1 MVLPSGFLLPP
12 FWSSVVRVEQI
23 GLATLYFGDNRDL
36 QGVCADALISDPPY
50 GMAYDTDSTRFSGGD
65 VKRGAGRSDWGAIQ
79 GDSTDFDPSP
89 WLAFPR
95 VILWGSN
102 HYAQRLPVGTTLVWL
117 KKADHLFGTWL
128 SDCEI
133 GWMKGGHGVYAFRK
147 QFPPPSRQAENDG
160 KMVAHPTQKPISLMQ
175 WCLDMAKVSPD
186 QMVFDPFMGSG
197 STGVA
202 CVTTGRRFTG
212 CEIDERHFT
221 TACRRIENAQ
231 RQSALFE

>member
-1 MVLPSGFLLPP
+1 MVLPNGFLLPP
-12 FWSSVVRVEQI
+12 FWSSVVKVEQI
-23 GLATLYFGDNRDL
+23 GLATLYFGDNREL
-36 QGVCADALISDPPY
+36 QGFCADALISDPPY
-50 GMAYDTDSTRFSGGD
+50 GMAYDTDSTRFSGGN
-65 VKRGAGRSDWGAIQ
+65 VKRGAGRSDWGVIQ

-95 VILWGSN
+95 VVLWGSN

-160 KMVAHPTQKPISLMQ
+160 KTVAHPTQKPIALMQ
-175 WCLDMAKVSPD
+175 WCLDMAKVATD

>member
-1 MVLPSGFLLPP
+1 MVLPNGFLLPP
-12 FWSSVVRVEQI
+12 FWSSVVKVEQI

-65 VKRGAGRSDWGAIQ
+65 VKRGAGRSDWGMIQ

-95 VILWGSN
+95 VVLWGSN

-160 KMVAHPTQKPISLMQ
+160 KTVAHPTQKPIALMQ
-175 WCLDMAKVSPD
+175 WCLDMAKVSTD

-212 CEIDERHFT
+212 CEIDEKHFT

>member
-1 MVLPSGFLLPP
+1 MVLPNGFLLPP
-12 FWSSVVRVEQI
+12 FWSSVVKVEQI

-65 VKRGAGRSDWGAIQ
+65 VKRGAGRSDWGMIQ

-95 VILWGSN
+95 VVLWGSN

-117 KKADHLFGTWL
+117 KKADHLFGTFL

-160 KMVAHPTQKPISLMQ
+160 KTVAHPTQKPIALMQ
-175 WCLDMAKVSPD
+175 WCLDMAKVSTD

-212 CEIDERHFT
+212 CEIDEKHFT